1 MGLTV
6 PVIFLT
12 SSREFALD
20 SYDVKAFHYLLK
32 PVNTLK
38 LFSVMDDFF

>member
-38 LFSVMDDFF
+38 LFLLWMIF